1 MTIRIG
7 INGFGRIGRD
17 LLRSA
22 AERASHGEL
31 GLEIVAVND
40 VTDPATLANL
50 LRHDSTYG
58 PWQVPV
64 HAVENTLSVG
74 GQSILVT
81 SERDPVNLPW
91 RDLGVDLVFESTGKF
106 RTRDA
111 AAAHLTAGAR
121 KVIITAPGKQVD
133 ATIVIGVNEDG
144 YDPRTH
150 HVVSNASCTTNCLA
164 PMLSVLH
171 EAFGVVNGVMT
182 TIHSYTNDQNLLDGP
197 HKDPRRARSAAV
209 NLIPTSTGAAAAVG
223 EVLPALAGKLD
234 GIAVRVPVENG
245 SLTDLTVK
253 VAANGVTADQ
263 VNRAFADAANSRLKS
278 IMRYT
283 EDPIVSRDIIADPA
297 SCVFDASL
305 TKVEGDLVKVFGW
318 YDNEWGYANRTLD
331 LAHLMAR
338 SM

>member
-1 MTIRIG
+1 MTIRIA

-17 LLRSA
+17 LLRA
-22 AERASHGEL
+22 ATDRARHGEP
-31 GLEIVAVND
+31 GLEIVAIND
-40 VTDPATLANL
+40 IADPATLANL
-50 LRHDSTYG
+50 LKHDSTYG
-58 PWQVPV
+58 PWSAQVE
-64 HAVENTLSVG
+64 ATENGISVNAHNL
-74 GQSILVT
+74 LVT
-81 SERDPVNLPW
+81 SERDPAKLPW
-91 RDLGVDLVFESTGKF
+91 RELDVDLVLESTGKF
-106 RTRDA
+106 RTREA
-111 AAAHLTAGAR
+111 ASAHLAAGAR
-121 KVIITAPGKQVD
+121 KVIITAPGKKVD
-133 ATIVIGVNEDG
+133 ATIVIGVNDDS
-144 YDPRTH
+144 YDPETQH
-150 HVVSNASCTTNCLA
+150 IVSNASCTTNCLA

-223 EVLPALAGKLD
+223 EVLPELAGKLD

-245 SLTDLTVK
+245 SLTDLTIK
-253 VAANGVTADQ
+253 VSATSVTADQ

-278 IMRYT
+278 ILRYT
-283 EDPIVSRDIIADPA
+283 EEPIVSRDIIADPA
-297 SCVFDASL
+297 SCIFDATL

-338 SM
+338 TM